1 MTNQLQNSG
10 ETFTL
15 NNDLSGVTYDVGL
28 YNDATDALAD
38 ADGYAAITTEPT
50 GAAYAVQSQSTVT
63 IQLDGNS
70 DGQIVL
76 DAVTFDVSDSS
87 NTVDSVYVRDQ
98 TSGDLLFTNSI
109 GTQDLSTKDGSLEIS
124 NIGFSLD

>member
-15 NNDLSGVTYDVGL
+15 QNDLSGVTYEVGL
-28 YNDATDALAD
+28 YNDSTDALAD
-38 ADGYAAITTEPT
+38 ADTYSAITTEPT
-50 GAAYAVQSQSTVT
+50 GANYSTQTQATVT
-63 IQLDGNS
+63 VQLDGNS

-76 DAVTFDVSDSS
+76 DPVTFDVSDSS
-87 NTVDSVYVRDQ
+87 NTVDSVYVRDD

-109 GTQDLSTKDGSLEIS
+109 GSQDLSTKDGSLEVS
-124 NIGFSLD
+124 NVGFSLD